1 MNYLKLRTTR
11 SLAAI
16 GLLFLPIIVALPAAA
31 DNYSEDD
38 AWQFLTPTDFA
49 NESAVEAMVQEKR
62 GGEFERTPTI
72 TGSYDTTIN
81 SSSSPI
87 QNQTNC
93 LVESTA
99 TGNAGSNTEGGNTAD
114 ANGASASSTGNSS
127 SNSLAGTGGTYAAGS
142 LANDPANSGTIGS
155 TAEGDSTGSDSSGA
169 VNEAL
174 NSSQSN
180 AAAQNS
186 TQTGNVACKVV
197 GSGSLN

>member
-11 SLAAI
+11 SLAAA
-16 GLLFLPIIVALPAAA
+16 GLLIMPILVAVPAAA
-31 DNYSEDD
+31 DNYSEDN
-38 AWQFLTPTDFA
+38 AWQFETSTDMA
-49 NESAVEAMVQEKR
+49 NQSAIEGMIQEKR
-62 GGEFERTPTI
+62 GGEFEKTPTI
-72 TGSYDTTIN
+72 NNSYNTTTN
-81 SSSSPI
+81 SSPI
-87 QNQTNC
+87 ENQTNC

-114 ANGASASSTGNSS
+114 ANGASAASTGNSS
-127 SNSLAGTGGTYAAGS
+127 SNSLTGTGGTYAAGT
-142 LANDPANSGTIGS
+142 LTNDPSNSGTIGS
-155 TAEGDSTGSDSSGA
+155 TASGNSTGSSSSGA

>member
-11 SLAAI
+11 SLAAA
-16 GLLFLPIIVALPAAA
+16 GLLLMQILSALPAAA

-38 AWQFLTPTDFA
+38 AWQFETPADIA
-49 NESAVEAMVQEKR
+49 NESAVEGMVQEKR
-62 GGEFERTPTI
+62 GGEFEKTPTI
-72 TGSYDTTIN
+72 TNSYDSTTN
-81 SSSSPI
+81 SSPI
-87 QNQTNC
+87 ENQTNC

-99 TGNAGSNTEGGNTAD
+99 TGNAGSNTEGGNSAD

-127 SNSLAGTGGTYAAGS
+127 SNALTGTGGTYAAGT
-142 LANDPANSGTIGS
+142 LANDPSNSGTIGS
-155 TAEGDSTGSDSSGA
+155 TAAGNSTGSSSSGA

>member
-1 MNYLKLRTTR
+1 MNNLKLRTTC

-16 GLLFLPIIVALPAAA
+16 GLLFLPIIVAMPAAA

-49 NESAVEAMVQEKR
+49 NESAIEGMIQEKR

-72 TGSYDTTIN
+72 TNSYDSTTN
-81 SSSSPI
+81 SSPI

-127 SNSLAGTGGTYAAGS
+127 SNSLAGTGGTYASGT

-155 TAEGDSTGSDSSGA
+155 TAAGDSTGSNSSGA

-186 TQTGNVACKVV
+186 TQTGNVACKVS
-197 GSGSLN
+197 GSGNLN